1 MQVISIKYDNKGKRL
16 FQEVKDGFMAFDG
29 LFLSALISE
38 FKETILGGK
47 IAKIIQSEKDEL
59 QITVKKEKQQ
69 YLLHLS
75 ANPSIPLIY
84 LSNKG
89 KTAPL
94 TAPNFCMA
102 LRKHIGNGLIQNIT
116 QASTA

>member
-1 MQVISIKYDNKGKRL
+1 
-16 FQEVKDGFMAFDG
+16 MAFDG

-75 ANPSIPLIY
+75 ANPSIPL
-84 LSNKG
+84 
-89 KTAPL
+89 TANRTEL
-94 TAPNFCMA
+94 LHGT
-102 LRKHIGNGLIQNIT
+102 
-116 QASTA
+116 S